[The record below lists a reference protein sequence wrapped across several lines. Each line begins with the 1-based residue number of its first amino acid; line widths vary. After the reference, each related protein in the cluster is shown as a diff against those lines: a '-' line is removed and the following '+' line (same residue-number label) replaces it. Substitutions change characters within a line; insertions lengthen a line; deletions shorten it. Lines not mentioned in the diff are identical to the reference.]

1 MSVIPQLLGRNYLQ
15 TLEPRAFY
23 TYTPYRDQ
31 SMVPL
36 YDTALTDF
44 NFGSHLQ

>member
-1 MSVIPQLLGRNYLQ
+1 MFERDARFFGRDYLQ

-31 SMVPL
+31 SLPAGV
-36 YDTALTDF
+36 
-44 NFGSHLQ
+44 